1 MSRDRM
7 GRLARPPHGEL
18 LALLYH
24 PNLAKDKQ
32 DVLPHLL
39 EIDAAHLV
47 MLARRS
53 LLPRETVARLLA
65 LNRELATRTA
75 AGEDLFGSPSAHRGL
90 YALYES
96 EVITRLGPEIGG
108 STHVA
113 RSRNDINAAVTRIR
127 LRQGVLA
134 TQQASHRLLSALA
147 ALAVDHA
154 GTLMSGFTHMQPA
167 QPTSFGHY
175 LAGVLGELV
184 RSAEDLARALDSV
197 NRSPLGAAAGFG
209 TSFAI
214 DRELVAELLGFT
226 GVVDNSLDAV
236 ASRDDLVRVLA
247 ALAMLGVSLTRLASD
262 LQLWASAAYGF
273 LGWPDE
279 LVSTSS
285 IMPQKRN
292 AYVLENVRG
301 RAVVPVGALVDT
313 LLGMKNVPFTNSVEV
328 SGEAAAHVGRA
339 LDASRTT
346 LSLFALLME
355 NVAVYPQRMRSFLAG
370 RQTAMTA
377 LANHLVLRWGMAFR
391 SAHDAVGRLLR
402 ESGEEEPTV
411 RQVKAGLEAI
421 LAQAGT
427 PVTLEESE
435 LARVLDLDGC
445 LAAARFGGGPAP
457 EAVRRQLEGLE
468 ARIGRIGEGLESWNR
483 HFTTAGDRRREAIEE
498 ILTG

>member
-1 MSRDRM
+1 MSHDRM

-24 PNLAKDKQ
+24 PNLAEDKQ
-32 DVLPHLL
+32 QVLPHLL

-47 MLARRS
+47 MLARQS
-53 LLPRETVARLLA
+53 LLSRETVARLLA

-90 YALYES
+90 YALYEG
-96 EVITRLGPEIGG
+96 ELIARLGPEVGG
-108 STHVA
+108 SAHVA
-113 RSRNDINAAVTRIR
+113 RSRNDINAAVTRLR
-127 LRQGVLA
+127 LREGVLA
-134 TQQASHRLLSALA
+134 TQEAGHRLISALA
-147 ALAVDHA
+147 ALALDHA
-154 GTLMSGFTHMQPA
+154 DTLMSGFTHLQPA
-167 QPTSFGHY
+167 QPASFGHY

-184 RSAEDLARALDSV
+184 RSAEDLARALQSV

-209 TSFAI
+209 TSFAV
-214 DRELVAELLGFT
+214 DRALVAELLGFT

-247 ALAMLGVSLTRLASD
+247 TLAMLGVSLTRLAAD
-262 LQLWASAAYGF
+262 LQQWASAAYGF

-292 AYVLENVRG
+292 AYVLENIRG
-301 RAVVPVGALVDT
+301 RAIVPAGALINT
-313 LLGMKNVPFTNSVEV
+313 LMGMKNVPFTNSVEV
-328 SGEAAAHVGRA
+328 SGEAAAHVGPA
-339 LDASRTT
+339 LEASRVT

-355 NVAVYPQRMRSFLAG
+355 NVEVYPERMRSFLAG

-377 LANHLVLRWGMAFR
+377 LANHLVARWGLAFR

-402 ESGEEEPTV
+402 ESGEEEPSV
-411 RQVKAGLEAI
+411 EEVKAGLEAI
-421 LAQAGT
+421 LTQAGT
-427 PVTLEESE
+427 PATLDGAE
-435 LARVLDLDGC
+435 LARVLDLDEC

-457 EAVRRQLEGLE
+457 EAVRRQLSELA
-468 ARIGRIGEGLESWNR
+468 ARIGRIGEGIEGWKR
-483 HFTTAGDRRREAIEE
+483 HFTTAGERRREAIEE